1 MCDDRKLEV
10 NLYNA
15 GFIMLLS
22 NVASYSRLTGFS
34 RMSLTG
40 NKLSK
45 GSVQDTAPGQEE
57 CLSWVM
63 PECVL
68 KALHMLLGCV
78 RGTEQPQHK

>member
-1 MCDDRKLEV
+1 MGWGVCDDRKLEV

-40 NKLSK
+40 NKPKQRLCAGHSPW
-45 GSVQDTAPGQEE
+45 PGR
-57 CLSWVM
+57 VFI
-63 PECVL
+63 VGD
-68 KALHMLLGCV
+68 A
-78 RGTEQPQHK
+78 